1 MAFLTYFCISEV
13 LDGHDLEIHEGRHP
27 VVEQSLHDKRYIPND
42 VIFEKGEIVRVITG
56 PNMSGKSTYLR
67 QTALIVLMAQIR
79 AFVPADSARL
89 GLVDRIFTRIGAQD
103 EIHAGQSTFMVEMI
117 EAANIS
123 FSMIAE
129 TEVFVWLLIV
139 SVIFMLSSFS
149 GAEKEDGHVSALASN
164 PG

>member
-1 MAFLTYFCISEV
+1 MSTNRRKRPTLAGLRMGLLLVAFLATAIVGSFRYAIARKKLADFFPLLFLVYV
-13 LDGHDLEIHEGRHP
+13 LI
-27 VVEQSLHDKRYIPND
+27 
-42 VIFEKGEIVRVITG
+42 
-56 PNMSGKSTYLR
+56 
-67 QTALIVLMAQIR
+67 
-79 AFVPADSARL
+79 
-89 GLVDRIFTRIGAQD
+89 
-103 EIHAGQSTFMVEMI
+103 
-117 EAANIS
+117 ANIS